1 MIDDCLPRLPAL
13 TKVATA
19 APSSG
24 IEANST
30 TETPETPENR
40 AIATRVRMIEP
51 ILSQKTQ
58 RSKVRVV
65 VSHDVM
71 IIP

>member
-19 APSSG
+19 AASSG

-51 ILSQKTQ
+51 ILSLKRRREVKCVLLFHMT
-58 RSKVRVV
+58 
-65 VSHDVM
+65 
-71 IIP
+71 